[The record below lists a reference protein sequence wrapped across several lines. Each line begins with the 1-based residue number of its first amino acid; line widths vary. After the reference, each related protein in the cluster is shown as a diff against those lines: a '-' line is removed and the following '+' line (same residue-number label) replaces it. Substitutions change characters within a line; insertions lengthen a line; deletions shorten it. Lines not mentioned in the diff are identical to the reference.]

1 MKGYKK
7 KLSKRNFYKHY
18 SDYKWNK
25 KIDDYC
31 IKTYGEEVYET
42 WKNKGGKVIF
52 VMTSRTGKSINSALL
67 YSGCY
72 LSNCDI
78 NGTGGDDHSITTS
91 FHIDVDLGGK
101 EDE

>member
-25 KIDDYC
+25 KIDEYC

-42 WKNKGGKVIF
+42 WKNKGDKVIF

-67 YSGCY
+67 YNIGCD
-72 LSNCDI
+72 LST
-78 NGTGGDDHSITTS
+78 NGDHSITTS

-101 EDE
+101 KDE